1 MIVAIEGLK
10 PRLQIDCAQLKSYEN
25 RIRQYKQKTDT
36 LKLTKK
42 N

>member
-10 PRLQIDCAQLKSYEN
+10 PRLQIDFAQLKSYEN